1 MPLPLQPTLL
11 HPSLALQPLE
21 AQDFEALYALAAEP
35 EVWAQHPN
43 KERWRREVFETFFE
57 GAMQSQGALKVL
69 LPDSGTIIGTSR
81 YYDYQEAERS
91 ILIGYTFYGR
101 AYWGKGYNH
110 LAKSLMLDYI
120 FQFVENVYFHIGACN
135 VRSQIAIGRL
145 GASKVA
151 EEEIT
156 YFGENPAPNYIYHI
170 SKAAWQGFKA
180 APNL

>member
-1 MPLPLQPTLL
+1 MPLPLQPTLV
-11 HPSLALQPLE
+11 HPQISLLPLE

-57 GAMQSQGALKVL
+57 GAMQSQGAFKVIAAT
-69 LPDSGTIIGTSR
+69 GEVIGSTR
-81 YYDYQEAERS
+81 YYDYQEADSS

-101 AYWGKGYNH
+101 AYWGKGYNL

-135 VRSQIAIGRL
+135 IRSQIAIGRL
-145 GASKVA
+145 GAAKVA

-170 SKAAWQGFKA
+170 SQSNWQGLGAK
-180 APNL
+180 

>member
-1 MPLPLQPTLL
+1 MPLLLQPSLL
-11 HPSLALQPLE
+11 HPKIALHPLE
-21 AQDFEALYALAAEP
+21 VQDFETLYALASEP

-43 KERWRREVFETFFE
+43 KERWRREVFQTFFE

-69 LPDSGTIIGTSR
+69 LPDSDTVIGSTR
-81 YYDYQEAERS
+81 YYNYQEADSS

-101 AYWGKGYNH
+101 AYWGKGYNL

-120 FQFVENVYFHIGACN
+120 FQFVKNVYFHIGAGN

-145 GASKVA
+145 GAAKVA
-151 EEEIT
+151 EQEIA

-170 SKAAWQGFKA
+170 GQSNWQGLGTK
-180 APNL
+180 